1 MEDSIIIDNIFNIE
15 EIKNSNLEEII
26 FMNRNITIHD
36 INILNTV
43 KKLKKIYFIDTKIE
57 YLNELNLD
65 IKSLYFDNCNIEEI
79 IDINKFNLK
88 ELFLENQHEIDLNDI
103 NIIRNIETLSFTNT
117 KITNEE
123 KLIFMDKIIYLDL
136 FNTRITDL
144 SILINMEYLKVLV
157 IDEELAKSNKEI
169 IKQLIEKGIKVVND
183 SNQSVVIYFE

>member
-1 MEDSIIIDNIFNIE
+1 MEDSIIIDSIFNIE

-117 KITNEE
+117 KIINEE

-136 FNTRITDL
+136 FNTKITDL

>member
-117 KITNEE
+117 KIINAE

>member
-117 KITNEE
+117 KIINEE

>member
-183 SNQSVVIYFE
+183 SNKSVVIYFE

>member
-1 MEDSIIIDNIFNIE
+1 MEDSIIIDSIFNIE

-117 KITNEE
+117 KIINEE